1 MPAICSCIVTSR
13 DPSTAT
19 YLASNLRAIPVQM
32 TDDCTHMFNHATL
45 VLVDPICPFPEINK
59 QAPYKYLRLYEIQD
73 PLKPVNLDADLNA
86 HNAVTSINVFALSHK
101 WIIAPL
107 IKFFAIR
114 GIQPEKETPRIDAS
128 VKAYIEKHDR
138 AKETIAHCSLE
149 YKPGEFFSVDKAV
162 LTFREYVGQNHLD
175 ILIVSPELRTIWIV
189 ECQLLTFT
197 SSTRLG
203 ASKTHSY
210 VHWANT
216 LKQAWLYRNIVV
228 TDVFLP
234 LSSNDRAIIDLAHV
248 VHDPRVFAGHCHKAN
263 INFAIIILKC
273 FGCGGV
279 KRLSR
284 EGTRPE

>member
-1 MPAICSCIVTSR
+1 M
-13 DPSTAT
+13 
-19 YLASNLRAIPVQM
+19 LR
-32 TDDCTHMFNHATL
+32 
-45 VLVDPICPFPEINK
+45 
-59 QAPYKYLRLYEIQD
+59 
-73 PLKPVNLDADLNA
+73 VN
-86 HNAVTSINVFALSHK
+86 
-101 WIIAPL
+101 
-107 IKFFAIR
+107 
-114 GIQPEKETPRIDAS
+114 PEKSALALRDTGPPQTGKSGCVHSKKKTFRSRRAS
-128 VKAYIEKHDR
+128 YLKRSECPQCSNVNQRVCPEPQVDYCPADKHDR